1 MGDELAAAV
10 FSYPPY
16 NVKIDGHV
24 SGRGKHH
31 HREFA
36 MAAGEMD
43 EAQFTEF
50 LKVALVDLAG
60 RCADGAVLFICM
72 DWRHLFE
79 IITAA
84 RAARCSLINF
94 CVCVKPRA
102 GLGSFYRSQHELVL
116 VLKAGRAPHR
126 NNVELGRHGR
136 NRSNV
141 WSYPGGD
148 IVLDAFLGSG
158 STLIAAEKTGRRCFA
173 LELDTALR
181 RRRDPPLASPE
192 RQSRRLRGDRR
203 DLRPAP
209 SPSREC
215 RRRCR

>member
-1 MGDELAAAV
+1 
-10 FSYPPY
+10 
-16 NVKIDGHV
+16 
-24 SGRGKHH
+24 
-31 HREFA
+31 
-36 MAAGEMD
+36 
-43 EAQFTEF
+43 
-50 LKVALVDLAG
+50 
-60 RCADGAVLFICM
+60 M

-173 LELDTALR
+173 LELDPLYVDVAIRRWQALSGKAAVCAATGETFDQR
-181 RRRDPPLASPE
+181 RAHLENADVDADE
-192 RQSRRLRGDRR
+192 
-203 DLRPAP
+203 
-209 SPSREC
+209 
-215 RRRCR
+215 